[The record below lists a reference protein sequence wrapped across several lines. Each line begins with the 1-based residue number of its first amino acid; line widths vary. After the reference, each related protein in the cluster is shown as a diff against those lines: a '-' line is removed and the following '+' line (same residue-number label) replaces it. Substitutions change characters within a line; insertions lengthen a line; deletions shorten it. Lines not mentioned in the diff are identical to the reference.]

1 MAEAA
6 IRHRIRHSTIT
17 RPQTEFWESDARF
30 RAFVGGV
37 GSGKTR
43 IGCLSVF
50 AQPAGSLGVVAA
62 PTYPMLRDATLRT
75 FLDMAREAGVLA
87 DFKQGEMLVRLINGT
102 EVMFRSADNPDRLRG
117 PNIGWFWLDEAAMMP
132 VDTWNIMLGRLREAP
147 GRAWITTTPRG
158 DNWIYERW
166 ARNPLPDYS
175 VVRSSSRDNP
185 FLPAGFVE
193 SLQAAYTTRFARQE
207 VEGEFLL
214 DVPGALWKRETLD
227 ASRINEARVFK
238 RIVIGVDPKAS
249 AEAESE
255 TGIIVM
261 GAGADGHGYVLADY
275 SIDGTPEQWAQ
286 QVARAYEEHEADRV
300 VVEINQG
307 GDMVTSVLRA
317 TGVRLPLQTV
327 RASRGKATRAEPVAA
342 LYERGM
348 MHHVGNFP
356 VLEDQMCSWVPGD
369 KSPDRIDAMVWAA
382 TALMLDGQR
391 APHRVREY

>member
-1 MAEAA
+1 M
-6 IRHRIRHSTIT
+6 
-17 RPQTEFWESDARF
+17 
-30 RAFVGGV
+30 